1 MEPLYNL
8 FHLSIGEK
16 VILRLRRHWFIFFK
30 RSLLFV
36 IEAIVPLI
44 IYILIANF
52 SPDLLATQP
61 TNVFII
67 FGTSI
72 YLLFIWVIYFNS
84 WINYYLDLW
93 LITNKQIIDVNQVDI
108 FNRQVSKAPLFRI
121 QDVMAECKGF
131 FPTLLDFGNVYIQ
144 TAGSSEEER
153 FILKQIPHP
162 FEVANKINDLIKYT
176 PKQVFVRK

>member
-8 FHLSIGEK
+8 FHLSFGEK
-16 VILRLRRHWFIFFK
+16 VILRLRRHWFVFFK
-30 RSLLFV
+30 KSLIFIGEAVLPIIIYTVIVNFAPNLLINQPTGIFV
-36 IEAIVPLI
+36 IMGI
-44 IYILIANF
+44 
-52 SPDLLATQP
+52 
-61 TNVFII
+61 
-67 FGTSI
+67 SI
-72 YLLFIWVIYFNS
+72 YMLFIWVIYFNS

-93 LITNKQIIDVNQVDI
+93 LITNKQIVDVNQVDI
-108 FNRQVSKAPLFRI
+108 FNREVSKAPLFRI

-131 FPTLLDFGNVYIQ
+131 LPTLLDFGNVYIQ
-144 TAGSSEEER
+144 TAGTEEK